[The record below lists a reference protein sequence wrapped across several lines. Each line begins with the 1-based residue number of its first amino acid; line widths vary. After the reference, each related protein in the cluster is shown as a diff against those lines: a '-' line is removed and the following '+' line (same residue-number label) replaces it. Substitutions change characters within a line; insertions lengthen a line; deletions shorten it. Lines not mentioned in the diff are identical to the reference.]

1 MEIMQSQVE
10 LLIDCSSSILDTA
23 LRMQNILEPRYS
35 YWNDVMT
42 APEEIF
48 RRRQDALKRYR
59 AKYVDA
65 GVEAEV
71 LQAEV
76 DQKQQEQ
83 QQQQEQKPE
92 WCIESWHT
100 VYPKRRLEFELNH
113 DISKE
118 EELGMMPPVED
129 EIDTDE
135 QQQQQQPPKKLQK
148 LA

>member
-71 LQAEV
+71 

-92 WCIESWHT
+92 WSIESWHT

-113 DISKE
+113 DIIKE
-118 EELGMMPPVED
+118 EELDMMPPVED
-129 EIDTDE
+129 EIDMDE
-135 QQQQQQPPKKLQK
+135 QQQQQPLEKRQK